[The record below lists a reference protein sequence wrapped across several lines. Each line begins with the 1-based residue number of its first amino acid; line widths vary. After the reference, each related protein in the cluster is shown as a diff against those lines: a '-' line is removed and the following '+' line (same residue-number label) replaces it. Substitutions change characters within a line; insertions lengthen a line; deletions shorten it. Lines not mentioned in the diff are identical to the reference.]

1 MSNLHQIIKTFK
13 NQEGLSQD
21 EVEHVLKYL
30 SEDHKYSQKVV
41 GIREFIESKAYLDC
55 KGSLYPEILN
65 SLVEFN
71 NGQYSE
77 GVLTGAI
84 GTGKTTIA
92 LYTNAYQLYL
102 LSCLIDPHQ
111 EFKLDTSSEIV
122 FIFQNLNAKK
132 AKEVDYERF
141 RALIDSSYYFTK
153 YFPYNKGMK
162 SQMEFPNRIYVKP
175 VCGDQSAAI
184 GENVIGGLI
193 DEVNFMDVIEKSKQ
207 SVDGGKYDQA
217 KSLYHSIARR
227 RESRFMKDGKLR
239 GILCLVSSKRYPG
252 EFTDRKAEESK
263 TDSSI
268 YVYDR
273 RIWDIKP
280 KGTYSDKNFRVFVGD
295 QTKNPYILDENEE
308 ICDDLT
314 GKILKVPVDYRK
326 QFDRDIHD
334 ALREIGGVS
343 LRTTNPFIQNVE
355 AVKKCFGTHKSILDR
370 TETDFTLTKLFLNQ
384 KKAIQPHLERF
395 IHIDLALNSD
405 SVGFVMGCV
414 PKFVKIDRGGN
425 ENEILPKIHI
435 DCALEIKPP
444 NNGEIDFSRIR
455 SLIYKCRDIGIK
467 VTYVTLD
474 SYQSVDMIQIL
485 RRNGFITGIRSMD
498 KNPLPYD
505 ILKSALYDGRVA
517 CPDHPKLFDELIS
530 LERNDQTGKI
540 DHIPSKSKDLSDAL
554 AGVVYGLSMQR
565 ATWLHHD
572 APLWAIHSFKNKITN
587 NQSEFEHKPAM
598 SSKITLIESGN
609 TWEDDFIQSFNSNN
623 E

>member
-1 MSNLHQIIKTFK
+1 MSNLHQIIKTFE

-21 EVEHVLKYL
+21 EVKHFLKYL
-30 SEDHKYSQKVV
+30 SGDHKYSQKVV

-65 SLVEFN
+65 CLEEFN

-102 LSCLIDPHQ
+102 LSCLRDPHQ
-111 EFKLDTSSEIV
+111 EFGLDPSSEIV

-141 RALIDSSYYFTK
+141 RALMDSSPYFTK
-153 YFPYNKGMK
+153 YFSYNKDMK

-193 DEVNFMDVIEKSKQ
+193 DEVNFMDVIEQSKQ

-217 KSLYHSIARR
+217 KSLYHSLARR
-227 RESRFMKDGKLR
+227 RESRFMKDGKLP

-252 EFTDRKAEESK
+252 EFTDRKAEEAK

-273 RIWDIKP
+273 RIWDVKP
-280 KGTYSDKNFRVFVGD
+280 KGTFSNKMFRVFVGD
-295 QTKNPYILDENEE
+295 QNHNPYILDESAETG
-308 ICDDLT
+308 DDLT
-314 GKILKVPVDYRK
+314 GKVLEVPVDYRK
-326 QFDRDIHD
+326 QFERDIHD

-343 LRTTNPFIQNVE
+343 LRTTNPFIQNLE
-355 AVKKCFGTHKSILDR
+355 AVKRCFGTHKSILNR
-370 TETDFTLTKLFLNQ
+370 TETDFTSKKLLIYPHRVF
-384 KKAIQPHLERF
+384 QPDLERF
-395 IHIDLALNSD
+395 IHIDLALTND
-405 SVGFVMGCV
+405 SAGFVMGCI
-414 PKFVKIDRGGN
+414 PKFVEFDRGYN
-425 ENEILPKIHI
+425 EHETLPKIHI

-444 NNGEIDFSRIR
+444 VNGEIDFSRIR
-455 SLIYKCRDIGIK
+455 SLIYKCKDIGIN

-474 SYQSVDMIQIL
+474 SYQSIDMIQIL
-485 RRNGFITGIRSMD
+485 QRQGFKAGIRSMD
-498 KNPLPYD
+498 KKPLPYD
-505 ILKSALYDGRVA
+505 MLKTALYDGRVA

-530 LERNDQTGKI
+530 LERNGQTGKI

-565 ATWLHHD
+565 ATWVHHN
-572 APLWAIHSFKNKITN
+572 APLWAINSFKSKITN
-587 NQSEFEHKPAM
+587 NQSEFEHKPEM

-609 TWEDDFIQSFNSNN
+609 TWEDDFIQSINN
-623 E
+623 NYE